1 MTTFLLVISF
11 LLHFIAL
18 IAIVILSVRVSKT
31 KELELK
37 QEKVAREVEETF
49 TAYLLEIKEENER
62 LMNILE
68 QSGQTDVADK
78 QERATEETGYRPPVP
93 DAPQAQENHSFQ
105 ETLEEQSKKHR
116 EEKPQKVEDPSPIE
130 ETNASDYQK
139 EEAYQPSLQSSVFQ
153 MYDQGYSTE
162 QIAKRLDCGKTEV
175 ELMLK
180 IHPKMKQ

>member
-1 MTTFLLVISF
+1 MITFLLVISF
-11 LLHFIAL
+11 LLHFITL
-18 IAIVILSVRVSKT
+18 IAVVILSIRVSKT

-37 QEKVAREVEETF
+37 QEKVARQVEETF

-68 QSGQTDVADK
+68 QNGQTDVAEKNRSGSDITHPK
-78 QERATEETGYRPPVP
+78 SQVKSQEQESPGPIVKKEAFEAPNTASYQNEESQSSYDIPTEY
-93 DAPQAQENHSFQ
+93 N
-105 ETLEEQSKKHR
+105 
-116 EEKPQKVEDPSPIE
+116 
-130 ETNASDYQK
+130 K
-139 EEAYQPSLQSSVFQ
+139 EESYQPSVQSSVFQ
-153 MYDQGYSTE
+153 LYDQGYNTE

>member
-1 MTTFLLVISF
+1 MITFLLVISF
-11 LLHFIAL
+11 LLHFIML
-18 IAIVILSVRVSKT
+18 IAIVILSIRVSKT

-37 QEKVAREVEETF
+37 QEKVARQVEETF

-68 QSGQTDVADK
+68 QNGQTDVAEKNSTGSDVTPPEPQRESRD
-78 QERATEETGYRPPVP
+78 QEPPGPIVKKEASE
-93 DAPQAQENHSFQ
+93 APNVTSNQNKESQSSYDIP
-105 ETLEEQSKKHR
+105 LEY
-116 EEKPQKVEDPSPIE
+116 D
-130 ETNASDYQK
+130 K
-139 EEAYQPSLQSSVFQ
+139 EESYQPSVQSSVFQ
-153 MYDQGYSTE
+153 LYDQGYNTE